1 MQTEE
6 QGIFLGVGFM
16 IQCLGPWRRSPIIFC
31 KETISYPI
39 LGSAPSAD
47 NLFRRSSRS
56 PPATSQSI
64 AWLIEKG
71 DEVGGSRRGGVRYWA
86 GGGTYCTY
94 FIGRG
99 GVGLSAEI

>member
-16 IQCLGPWRRSPIIFC
+16 IQCLEPREEKNPIIFC

-64 AWLIEKG
+64 ARLIEKG
-71 DEVGGSRRGGVRYWA
+71 DEVGCSRRGGGA
-86 GGGTYCTY
+86 LLG
-94 FIGRG
+94 GRG
-99 GVGLSAEI
+99 NILHIFHWEGRCRVVS